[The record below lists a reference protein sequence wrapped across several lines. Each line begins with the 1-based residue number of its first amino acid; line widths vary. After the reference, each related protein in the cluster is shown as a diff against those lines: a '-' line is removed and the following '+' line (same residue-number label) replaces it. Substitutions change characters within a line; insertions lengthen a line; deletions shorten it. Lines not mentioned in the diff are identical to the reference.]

1 MAVPASFSGTI
12 PENYDRYLGP
22 YIFEPYAA
30 EMAARVGADGPR
42 RLLEIACGTGR
53 VTVRLLEALP
63 AAEVTATDIN
73 PDMLVVARLRVGDS
87 AVRWEQA
94 DAERLPYA
102 ENSFDAVVCQFGL
115 MFVPD
120 KALALREAYRVLRPG
135 GRLYLS
141 TWDSLENNPAF
152 LLANEIVTAYFPEEP
167 PRFFLLPFSL
177 FDDEQLSDWAREA
190 GFDEITVSRV
200 STNGESASAG
210 DAARG
215 MLEGSPIHTYIV
227 DRNPALLPAIYAA
240 LTSALARH
248 YGATPLISS
257 MQALFVDAIKL
268 S

>member
-1 MAVPASFSGTI
+1 MAMRVSNAAPARI
-12 PENYDRYLGP
+12 
-22 YIFEPYAA
+22 
-30 EMAARVGADGPR
+30 
-42 RLLEIACGTGR
+42 LEVACGTGR
-53 VTVRLLEALP
+53 VTAHLRKALP
-63 AAEVTATDIN
+63 QADIIATDIN
-73 PDMLVVARLRVGDS
+73 ADMLAIARMRVGDA
-87 AVRWEQA
+87 AVRWEIA

-102 ENSFDAVVCQFGL
+102 EDSFDAVVCQFGL

-120 KALALREAYRVLRPG
+120 KPLALRELFRVMRPG
-135 GRLYLS
+135 GHLFLS
-141 TWDSLENNPAF
+141 TWDSLEQNPAF
-152 LLANEIVTAYFPEEP
+152 RLANDVVAGFFPEDP

-177 FDDEQLSDWAREA
+177 YDEKQLTAWAYDA
-190 GFDEITVSRV
+190 GFGQISITRAPL
-200 STNGESASAG
+200 TGESASAA